1 MQRVFDLIEKVAGT
15 DLPVL
20 VLGESGTGKEL
31 VARAIHFQGARKRR
45 MFLSENC
52 AAIPETLLESELFG
66 HVRGAFTGAE
76 RDRAGLFEQADGGTL
91 FLDEVGDMSAAMQAR
106 LLRVLEEGKIRR
118 VGGEKSIR
126 VDVRVVAATHRD
138 LDAERIAGRFREDLL
153 YRLRVLAI
161 ELPPLRRRPGDVE
174 LLVSHFVARI
184 ARERGRDAPA
194 IHDELLGLFERHPWP
209 GNVRELQNVLQRLV
223 LLAGRRALTVEL
235 LESDAELG
243 RTFLRGARA
252 PETALSLKFGE
263 KEQIRRAIAAAR
275 GNRRKAAEML
285 GVSRA
290 TLYRKLREHE
300 I

>member
-1 MQRVFDLIEKVAGT
+1 MQRVFDLIERFAGT

-20 VLGESGTGKEL
+20 VWGESGTGKEL

-66 HVRGAFTGAE
+66 HVRGSFTGAD

-106 LLRVLEEGKIRR
+106 LLRVLEEGTLRR
-118 VGGEKSIR
+118 VGGEKTIR
-126 VDVRVVAATHRD
+126 VDVRVITATHRD
-138 LDAERIAGRFREDLL
+138 LDAAAKRAEFREDLL

-161 ELPPLRRRPGDVE
+161 EIPPLRKRPGDVE
-174 LLVSHFVARI
+174 LLLRHFLERI
-184 ARERGRDAPA
+184 ARERGREIPA
-194 IHDELLGLFERHPWP
+194 VHEDLVQLFERHPWP

-223 LLAGRRALTVEL
+223 LLAGRRALTPEL
-235 LESDAELG
+235 LDSDPDLVRSFG
-243 RTFLRGARA
+243 RSAAGKDDSLTLR
-252 PETALSLKFGE
+252 SGE
-263 KEQIRRAIAAAR
+263 KEQIRRAIVAAH
-275 GNRRKAAEML
+275 GNRLRAAQIL

-290 TLYRKLREHE
+290 TLYRKLRQHG